1 MAGDEEKRMDDRTKE
16 MAQMDGKKLRIGT
29 RGSRLA
35 LAQTALVEEALRS
48 AWPGLETETVILRT
62 KGDRV
67 QDKPLSQVG
76 QKGVFVSEFE
86 TALLEGRIDLAVH
99 SAKDLPVRLAEGLD
113 ILAVLPRADARD
125 VLVLPVRDM
134 EKPAVS
140 LQRSGGDAAMRAFA
154 AFPEGAL
161 IGTGSLRRQLY
172 GKRLCP
178 QADFALIRGN
188 VDSRLKKLQDSGY
201 DGIILAKAGLDR
213 LGIPEREREH
223 FVFLPIP
230 ESAFLPAACQ
240 GIIAVEGR
248 CQAFLRRL
256 AEAVDDP
263 LTRLAFET
271 ERRALLN
278 FGADCSAPAAAY
290 CRVLMPDGSMPDGSD
305 VQVQN
310 PAQSPEEEGGRKR
323 KPEEGSGETRK
334 EKSADS
340 REKACVLRLELSVM
354 YAGRKQ
360 SGTAP
365 EAQRLELADA
375 LCKKVREADARKGRT
390 S

>member
-1 MAGDEEKRMDDRTKE
+1 METTE
-16 MAQMDGKKLRIGT
+16 MVGKKLRIGT

-35 LAQTALVEEALRS
+35 LAQTALVEDALRS

-125 VLVLPVRDM
+125 VLVLPVRSM
-134 EKPAVS
+134 EKPDIS
-140 LQRSGGDAAMRAFA
+140 SQRSGRDAALQAFA

-223 FVFLPIP
+223 FLFLPIP

-323 KPEEGSGETRK
+323 KPEEGSGEIRK

-354 YAGRKQ
+354 YAGREQ

-375 LCKKVREADARKGRT
+375 LCKKVRKADTRKGRKL
-390 S
+390 